1 MALSPVPRQDTFPAT
16 RPTGVMARFQ
26 TLSEGVS
33 RFADQPALRRALPSI
48 ILVGATALA
57 LLAWVAL
64 RETPRSTLYPGM
76 AEAEKARVVETLGSA
91 GIEARVDTT
100 SGEITVPSSDY
111 HRARLALA
119 AQGLP
124 QSVPDGDR
132 VLSDLPMG
140 ASRAVE
146 TARLRQ
152 AQELDLARS
161 ITEIA
166 MVQAARVHLA
176 LPEKSAFLRD
186 SHPPRASV
194 FLTLAAGRVLDP
206 GQVEAI
212 VHLVSSSVPGL
223 GQSDVTVVDQSGR
236 LLSRGDEDEAGRLS
250 ERQLRHRVEV
260 ETLMRRRIEALLTPI
275 VGVGNL
281 SVEVT
286 TAMDFTRREVTEERV
301 DPQGSALR
309 SEQVTDSQSRDAAAG
324 GIPGAVANTP
334 PPEAELIAEQPAT
347 AGQEEA
353 TDPTLRNRS
362 TGTTR
367 NFEISRTVANTQDE
381 VGRITRVSAAVV
393 IHTPPPATAPADG
406 EAAPGMDPALLA
418 DLQRLTETVIGF
430 DAERG
435 DSVTILAQPFVT
447 TALAAQTPGM
457 NLDWLPGALRELAL
471 IAVLAIVGLG
481 VLRPLMQR
489 LTQTGPRG
497 AGYPGGTAPYGADDD
512 ARADSLSDDPDRRH
526 RELASSVL
534 GGRASRAE
542 KQAVLRGL
550 VAEDPV
556 RIATVLHRMMKPDL
570 DQTR

>member
-1 MALSPVPRQDTFPAT
+1 M
-16 RPTGVMARFQ
+16 
-26 TLSEGVS
+26 
-33 RFADQPALRRALPSI
+33 
-48 ILVGATALA
+48 
-57 LLAWVAL
+57 
-64 RETPRSTLYPGM
+64 
-76 AEAEKARVVETLGSA
+76 ETLTAA
-91 GIEARVDTT
+91 GIAAGVDGT
-100 SGEITVPSSDY
+100 SGEITVPSADY

-146 TARLRQ
+146 AARLRQ

-161 ITEIA
+161 IAEIA
-166 MVQAARVHLA
+166 AVQAARVHLA

-194 FLTLAAGRVLDP
+194 FVTLAAGRVMDP

-223 GQSDVTVVDQSGR
+223 AQSDVSVVDQAGR
-236 LLSRGDEDEAGRLS
+236 LLSRGDEDAAGRLS

-260 ETLMRRRIEALLTPI
+260 EALLRRRIEALLTPI

-286 TAMDFTRREVTEERV
+286 ATMDFTRREVTEERV

-309 SEQVTDSQSRDAAAG
+309 SEQLNETQSRDAAAG

-334 PPEAELIAEQPAT
+334 PPEAVLTEGGAADAPQTEAEAE
-347 AGQEEA
+347 AGS
-353 TDPTLRNRS
+353 LRNLS
-362 TGTTR
+362 TGATR
-367 NFEISRTVANTQDE
+367 NYEISRTVANTQDE
-381 VGRITRVSAAVV
+381 VGRITRLSAAVV
-393 IHTPPPATAPADG
+393 IRAPTPQADPTAESAG
-406 EAAPGMDPALLA
+406 EGAGVDVGGLDPALLA
-418 DLQRLTETVIGF
+418 DLQRLTETVIGH
-430 DAERG
+430 DPARG
-435 DSVTILAQPFVT
+435 DSVTILAQPFAQPEIT
-447 TALAAQTPGM
+447 MTAPGM
-457 NLDWLPGALRELAL
+457 NLDWLPAVLREVAL

-481 VLRPLMQR
+481 VLRPLLQR
-489 LTQTGPRG
+489 LTQTGARG
-497 AGYPGGTAPYGADDD
+497 ADTGARSFADPMGETGFDD
-512 ARADSLSDDPDRRH
+512 AEGDPERRH

-542 KQAVLRGL
+542 KQAVLRNL

-570 DQTR
+570 DQSR

>member
-1 MALSPVPRQDTFPAT
+1 MALPPVSRQDTLPAA
-16 RPTGVMARFQ
+16 RPSGVIARVQ
-26 TLSEGVS
+26 TLTEGVA

-48 ILVGATALA
+48 VLVAATALA
-57 LLAWVAL
+57 LLAWMAL
-64 RETPRSTLYPGM
+64 RETPRATLYPGM
-76 AEAEKARVVETLGSA
+76 AEAEKARVVEALGGA

-100 SGEITVPSSDY
+100 SGEITVPSAEY

-132 VLSDLPMG
+132 VLTDLPMG
-140 ASRAVE
+140 ASRALE

-161 ITEIA
+161 IAEIA
-166 MVQAARVHLA
+166 AVQGARVHLA

-186 SHPPRASV
+186 SLPPRASV
-194 FLTLAAGRVLDP
+194 FLTLAAGRVMDP

-223 GQSDVTVVDQSGR
+223 AQSDVTVVDQSGR
-236 LLSRGDEDEAGRLS
+236 LLSRGAADEAGQLS

-260 ETLMRRRIEALLTPI
+260 ETLMRRRIEALLTPV
-275 VGVGNL
+275 VGLGNL

-286 TAMDFTRREVTEERV
+286 AAMDFTRREVTEERV
-301 DPQGSALR
+301 DPTGSALR
-309 SEQVTDSQSRDAAAG
+309 SEQVSETQSRDAAAG

-334 PPEAELIAEQPAT
+334 PPEAALTDAPVNEQD
-347 AGQEEA
+347 
-353 TDPTLRNRS
+353 TDGGLRNRS
-362 TGTTR
+362 TGATR
-367 NFEISRTVANTQDE
+367 NFEISRTVASTQDA
-381 VGRITRVSAAVV
+381 VGRITRISAAVV
-393 IHTPPPATAPADG
+393 IRAPQQGAGGDGGADG
-406 EAAPGMDPALLA
+406 TAGLDPALLA
-418 DLQRLTETVIGF
+418 DLQRLTETVIGY
-430 DAERG
+430 DAARG

-447 TALAAQTPGM
+447 TEGATEAPGM
-457 NLDWLPGALRELAL
+457 DLGWLPGALREVAL

-481 VLRPLMQR
+481 VLRPLMLR

-497 AGYPGGTAPYGADDD
+497 ALYGGDAGDAFDGA
-512 ARADSLSDDPDRRH
+512 ADDPDGRH
-526 RELASSVL
+526 RDLASSVL

-542 KQAVLRGL
+542 KQAVLRAL
-550 VAEDPV
+550 VAEDPA
-556 RIATVLHRMMKPDL
+556 RIASVLHRMMKPDL

>member
-1 MALSPVPRQDTFPAT
+1 MALSPVPRQDTLPAA
-16 RPTGVMARFQ
+16 RPAGVMARFQ
-26 TLSEGVS
+26 TLSEDVS

-57 LLAWVAL
+57 LLAWMVL

-76 AEAEKARVVETLGSA
+76 AEAEKARVVETLGGA

-100 SGEITVPSSDY
+100 SGEITVPSADY

-140 ASRAVE
+140 ASRALE

-152 AQELDLARS
+152 AQELDMARS
-161 ITEIA
+161 IAEIA
-166 MVQAARVHLA
+166 SVQAARVHLA

-194 FLTLAAGRVLDP
+194 FLTLAAGRVMDP

-223 GQSDVTVVDQSGR
+223 AQSDVTVVDQTGR

-260 ETLMRRRIEALLTPI
+260 ETLMRRRIEALLTPV

-286 TAMDFTRREVTEERV
+286 AAMDFTRREVTEERV

-309 SEQVTDSQSRDAAAG
+309 SEQLTDTQSRDAAAG

-334 PPEAELIAEQPAT
+334 PPEGALTDAPAAEAAE
-347 AGQEEA
+347 AGS
-353 TDPTLRNRS
+353 LRNRS

-367 NFEISRTVANTQDE
+367 NFEISRTVASTQDE

-393 IHTPPPATAPADG
+393 IRAPMPAPDQPEG
-406 EAAPGMDPALLA
+406 GAAAGLDAALLA
-418 DLQRLTETVIGF
+418 DLQRLTETVIGY
-430 DAERG
+430 DPARG
-435 DSVTILAQPFVT
+435 DSVTILSQPFVDAGAALGST
-447 TALAAQTPGM
+447 TM

-481 VLRPLMQR
+481 VLRPLMLR

-497 AGYPGGTAPYGADDD
+497 AGYAGNAALYGADGE
-512 ARADSLSDDPDRRH
+512 ARFDTAGDDPDRRH
-526 RELASSVL
+526 RELATSVL

-556 RIATVLHRMMKPDL
+556 RIASVLHRMMKPDL
-570 DQTR
+570 DQSL